1 MAYAEPAHPPPAP
14 PRRTAAVEADAD
26 DLGDAE
32 PPPPYTSV
40 ATGASTTLEANFS
53 RPYEVQDSGAFTQ
66 PQSASGPSSSSGF
79 ACPTGAPPQHPHR
92 AGASSSSS
100 GFGHPPGPPPQ
111 RTSGAPQPSPHI
123 DGVSSFNRS
132 ALPNQ
137 APAHTTAAPP
147 MESSREYSPTVRPCS
162 GQPLLNRGR
171 LLIYTN
177 GFYCPKC
184 REFGG
189 CRVTAAAQDSR
200 LI

>member
-1 MAYAEPAHPPPAP
+1 MASYAEPAHPPPAP

-53 RPYEVQDSGAFTQ
+53 RPYEVQDSGAFAQ
-66 PQSASGPSSSSGF
+66 SQSASGPSGF
-79 ACPTGAPPQHPHR
+79 AHPTGAPPQHPHR
-92 AGASSSSS
+92 TGASSSSS
-100 GFGHPPGPPPQ
+100 TGFMHPPGPPPPPQ
-111 RTSGAPQPSPHI
+111 RANGAPQPSPHI
-123 DGVSSFNRS
+123 DGVSSFNRP

-147 MESSREYSPTVRPCS
+147 METSREYSPTVRPCS

-184 REFGG
+184 RESAT
-189 CRVTAAAQDSR
+189 VDSSPR
-200 LI
+200 